1 MTGGDTMRVY
11 MAEKR
16 KESNKSQQ
24 QVANILGISRQY
36 YSAIEKGERQ
46 KKISVDLLCRIA
58 DAINVPVD
66 ELITEER
73 KYSERA

>member
-1 MTGGDTMRVY
+1 MRVY

-46 KKISVDLLCRIA
+46 KKINVDLLCRIA

>member
-1 MTGGDTMRVY
+1 MRVY
-11 MAEKR
+11 MVELR
-16 KESNKSQQ
+16 KKSNKSQQ
-24 QVANILGISRQY
+24 QVADVVGISRQY